1 MIHTLDLH
9 FLGQSKVIASFLID
23 CGNNT
28 LALVESGPHSTFE
41 RLKQEVKRLGFAI
54 ENIQHVFLT
63 HIHLDH
69 AGAAWALAAQGAR
82 IYVHPFGAPHLIDP
96 SRLMDSAK
104 RIYLDLMDK
113 LWGQME
119 AIPEALV
126 IAVDEHESF
135 TIGNKK
141 FVAHY
146 TPGHAIHHIAWQLGD
161 ALFTGD
167 VAGVKIEAGMVEPP
181 CPPPDIHLED
191 WLASIELMQRLPVSK
206 LYLTHFGLVEDKKT
220 HLQALQTVLLDWAH
234 WIKPHYEAQRAVA
247 DVVPEFQAYVEAQ
260 LKAQG
265 VSDTGIAQY
274 EAANPA
280 YMSVSGLMRYWK
292 KKEQEA

>member
-1 MIHTLDLH
+1 MIYILDLE

-23 CGNNT
+23 CGDGT

-41 RLKQEVKRLGFAI
+41 RLQQEVQRVGFSV
-54 ENIQHVFLT
+54 ENIKHVFLT

-69 AGAAWALAAQGAR
+69 AGAAWALAAKGAR

-126 IAVDEHESF
+126 VAVEDGKAVQA
-135 TIGNKK
+135 GNKS

-191 WLASIELMQRLPVSK
+191 WLLSIELMERLPVSK
-206 LYLTHFGLVEDKKT
+206 LYLTHFGVVEDKKT
-220 HLQALQTVLLDWAH
+220 HLQALKTVLLDWAN

-292 KKEQEA
+292 KKEQD